1 MAKQVSIVDLKGQL
15 EEIFAESDYD
25 FLSFLL
31 GDYDEEAAFAAK
43 LEHHEQDGGGE
54 GGSEYCY
61 TVFSIGDVYYKIAYS
76 YYSHH
81 GYETDYATAYEVTPV
96 QRMTTYYE

>member
-1 MAKQVSIVDLKGQL
+1 MAKQVSIDVLKEQL
-15 EEIFAESDYD
+15 EEIFAKSDYD
-25 FLSFLL
+25 LLSFLL
-31 GDYDEEAAFAAK
+31 GDYDEDAAK
-43 LEHHEQDGGGE
+43 AAGLEHREQDGGGE

-61 TVFSIGDVYYKIAYS
+61 TVFSIGDKYYKIAYS
-76 YYSHH
+76 YYSHE